1 MRGGLSW
8 AGPLTLATLLGL
20 AGCMHRPPPVASNP
34 RYTIGDGYEANGV
47 WHYPREDF
55 GYDRTGLASVYGD
68 DAPRVT
74 ADGEAYD
81 PHAMAGAS
89 PTLQLPCIVQ
99 VTDLQTG
106 RQLLLR
112 LNDRGPA
119 DPGRILAVTP
129 YAAQLLGIP
138 EDGAAE
144 VRVTVQQGPSQAL
157 ASALGAGIQIKAA
170 PVGSFQAA
178 SLAPPPG
185 VAQSAGAAIGQTDMA
200 NAPTV
205 TAAAPPLQL
214 PVTLTQVPPD
224 PGALMIQSGSFGHQF
239 DAWRA
244 SARLYGLPNAHVVE
258 IPGGGR
264 ILYAVQTGPYASV
277 AQADAALASTLRA
290 GAVDATIIVQ

>member
-1 MRGGLSW
+1 MRW
-8 AGPLTLATLLGL
+8 AGPLTVVTVLAL
-20 AGCMHRPPPVASNP
+20 AGCLHRPPPVASNP
-34 RYTIGDGYEANGV
+34 RYTIGDGYEADGV

-81 PHAMAGAS
+81 PHAMAAAS

-99 VTDLQTG
+99 
-106 RQLLLR
+106 LLLR
-112 LNDRGPA
+112 VNDRGPA

-138 EDGAAE
+138 SDGAAE
-144 VRVTVQQGPSQAL
+144 VRVTVQQGPSEAV

-170 PVGSFQAA
+170 PVGGFQAA
-178 SLAPPPG
+178 NLAPPPG
-185 VAQSAGAAIGQTDMA
+185 IAQSGGAAIGQTDMA
-200 NAPTV
+200 NAAPIT
-205 TAAAPPLQL
+205 TTAPPLQL

-224 PGALMIQSGSFGHQF
+224 PGALMIQSGSFGHQL

-244 SARLYGLPNAHVVE
+244 SARLYGLPNAHVVA

-264 ILYAVQTGPYASV
+264 MLYSVQTGPYTSV

>member
-1 MRGGLSW
+1 MRW
-8 AGPLTLATLLGL
+8 AGPLTVVTVLAL
-20 AGCMHRPPPVASNP
+20 AGCLHRPPPVASNP
-34 RYTIGDGYEANGV
+34 RYTIGDGYEADGV

-81 PHAMAGAS
+81 PHAMAAAS

-106 RQLLLR
+106 R
-112 LNDRGPA
+112 
-119 DPGRILAVTP
+119 ILAVTP

-138 EDGAAE
+138 SDGAAE
-144 VRVTVQQGPSQAL
+144 VRVTVQQGPSEAV

-170 PVGSFQAA
+170 PVGGFQAA
-178 SLAPPPG
+178 NLAPPPG
-185 VAQSAGAAIGQTDMA
+185 IAQSGGAAIGQTDMA
-200 NAPTV
+200 NAAPIT
-205 TAAAPPLQL
+205 TTAPPLQL

-224 PGALMIQSGSFGHQF
+224 PGALMIQSGSFGHQL

-244 SARLYGLPNAHVVE
+244 SARLYGLPNAHVVA

-264 ILYAVQTGPYASV
+264 MLYSVQTGPYTSV

>member
-1 MRGGLSW
+1 MRF
-8 AGPLTLATLLGL
+8 AHLAVMAALAAL
-20 AGCMHRPPPVASNP
+20 AGCTREGPPAVSNP
-34 RYTIGDGYEANGV
+34 HYTIGEGYVAAGV

-81 PHAMAGAS
+81 RRAMAAAS

-112 LNDRGPA
+112 VNDRGPA

-129 YAAQLLGIP
+129 YAARLLGIP
-138 EDGAAE
+138 QDGAAE

-157 ASALGAGIQIKAA
+157 ANSLGGGITISAA
-170 PVGSFQAA
+170 PVGGFQAA

-185 VAQSAGAAIGQTDMA
+185 VAQSAGAAIGQTDIS
-200 NAPTV
+200 NAHAV
-205 TAAAPPLQL
+205 TAVVPPLTL
-214 PVTLTQVPPD
+214 PVTLTAVAPA
-224 PGALMIQSGSFGHQF
+224 PGALYIQSGSFGREF
-239 DAWRA
+239 DAFRQT
-244 SARLYGLPNAHVVE
+244 ARLSGLPNAHVITV
-258 IPGGGR
+258 PGGAR
-264 ILYAVQTGPYASV
+264 TLYGVQTGPYLSV
-277 AQADAALASTLRA
+277 QQADAALAASLAA

>member
-1 MRGGLSW
+1 MKPAVPMALVT
-8 AGPLTLATLLGL
+8 ALGL
-20 AGCMHRPPPVASNP
+20 AACMHRPPPAASHP
-34 RYTIGDGYEANGV
+34 RYTIGDGYQANGV

-55 GYDRTGLASVYGD
+55 GYDRTGLAAVYGD
-68 DAPRVT
+68 DAQPIT

-81 PHAMAGAS
+81 AQAMAGAS

-129 YAAQLLGIP
+129 YAARLLGIP
-138 EDGAAE
+138 RDGAAE
-144 VRVTVQQGPSQAL
+144 VRVTVQQGPSEAL
-157 ASALGAGIQIKAA
+157 ASGLGGGIQIAAA
-170 PVGSFQAA
+170 PVGGFQAA
-178 SLAPPPG
+178 NLAPPQG
-185 VAQSAGAAIGQTDMA
+185 VAQAGGAAIGQTDMA
-200 NAPTV
+200 NTTAV
-205 TAAAPPLQL
+205 TATAPPLTL

-224 PGALMIQSGSFGHQF
+224 PGALMIQSGSFGYRL
-239 DAWRA
+239 DAERA
-244 SARLYGLPNAHVVE
+244 AARLYGLPSAHVIE

-264 ILYAVQTGPYASV
+264 SLYGVETGPYATV
-277 AQADAALASTLRA
+277 AQADAALASTLQA